1 MCHQRD
7 GAVIRTVSGCMLWCE
22 CGLQLGGRGGGGGGG
37 GGNLQT
43 VQLDQETKGQT
54 SMLIRS
60 CLAHE

>member
-1 MCHQRD
+1 MDACC
-7 GAVIRTVSGCMLWCE
+7 GVSVDCSWE
-22 CGLQLGGRGGGGGGG
+22 GGGGLGG